1 MNKKNRKAHLESL
14 KHEERTMVFHEAPHK
29 LRATLDD
36 LSAAFGPDRR
46 LSLCRELTKLHEETL
61 RMTLG
66 EAAAYYEVTEP
77 KGEFVLVLEG
87 APQQEKAGISLEEAA
102 AMVLRRREEGE
113 KLKDAVKE
121 VAQHTDLPRNELYAA
136 ALRLSEEG

>member
-1 MNKKNRKAHLESL
+1 
-14 KHEERTMVFHEAPHK
+14 
-29 LRATLDD
+29 
-36 LSAAFGPDRR
+36 
-46 LSLCRELTKLHEETL
+46 
-61 RMTLG
+61 MTLG
-66 EAAAYYEVTEP
+66 EAVAYYEVTEP

-87 APQQEKAGISLEEAA
+87 APQREKPELPGGAG